1 MQIYLHDRSAAFQF
15 VLKGK
20 LMGEWVPHLE
30 HAWDTARSVLAG
42 KELVVDLSSMT
53 GADPGGMALL
63 SRMQESGARLTAA
76 VMRPESEAFLT
87 TLGVSAPLST
97 GRGGAWPWRFLRLS
111 GLCG

>member
-20 LMGEWVPHLE
+20 LIGEWVSNLE

-42 KELVVDLSSMT
+42 KELVVDLSGMT
-53 GADPGGMALL
+53 GADSRGMALL
-63 SRMQESGARLTAA
+63 SRMRESGARLTAA

-87 TLGVSAPLST
+87 TLGVSAPQF
-97 GRGGAWPWRFLRLS
+97 RGGGNSWAWRFLRLS